1 MSTIDAIEACRRSNA
16 RELVDTFLGDD
27 VDHDH
32 DAIVD
37 ALLEADPYERM
48 FADID
53 TAGFWAIADRFPVG
67 WNS

>member
-1 MSTIDAIEACRRSNA
+1 MNNITAVEAYRRTNA

-27 VDHDH
+27 TDYDH

-48 FADID
+48 FEDID
-53 TAGFWAIADRFPVG
+53 TAGFWAIADKFRR
-67 WNS
+67 